1 MAPLEICSISV
12 GSNLPIWLQNIRI
25 ENSIQKLLNNNA
37 NKILSLKIENISKGG
52 ENYSSLLLRILAN
65 VELKGN
71 YIYVYLKKI

>member
-1 MAPLEICSISV
+1 MVPLEICSISV
-12 GSNLPIWLQNIRI
+12 GSNLPSWLQKIRI

-37 NKILSLKIENISKGG
+37 SKILSLKIENISKDG

-71 YIYVYLKKI
+71 YVYFYLK